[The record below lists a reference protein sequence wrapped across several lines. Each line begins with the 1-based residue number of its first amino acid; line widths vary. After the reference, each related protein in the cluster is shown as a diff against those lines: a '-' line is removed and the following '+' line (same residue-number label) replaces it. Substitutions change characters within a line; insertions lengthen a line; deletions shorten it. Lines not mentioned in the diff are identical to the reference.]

1 MDFQSIADS
10 LYAAA
15 CIVSVERKTDGV
27 CGDIR
32 IIAANQKYID
42 LLSIRTKYHSDDN
55 DDTGYCFIPGKVYT
69 EYIPENVNF
78 ENVCRGAALEK
89 RDIHTYAHIPN
100 VDVWFDIYVLPVD
113 YNEGDTYYCIYST
126 IPSNNADLILDK
138 FSTTQTANDVLKTC
152 IKLHKANNLKDAME
166 NVLYDIRIICKA
178 EGCTVLLLNNE
189 DEEFS
194 ILASNF
200 VPTSRIKRVT
210 EFNGYYDVANS
221 WKDMLGEE
229 GDNLGAVLTINSGA
243 GGTEANDWSSMLM
256 RMYTRW
262 GERNGYKMT
271 VTELIEGDEAGIKS
285 CTIQFEGDY
294 AYGYLKAENGVHR
307 LVRISPY
314 NAQGKRQTTF
324 SSVFVYPLVD
334 DTIQIEINPADL
346 EWDTFRSSGAGGQ
359 NVNKVETG
367 VRVKHLPTG
376 ITVENTE
383 TRSQLDNRQN
393 ALRILKSH
401 LYDLELKK
409 RQEKQAELEGQK
421 KRIEWG
427 SQIRSYVLHPYKMV
441 KDLRTGYE
449 TSDTQAVLDGD
460 LNPFMKEFLMRND
473 L

>member
-1 MDFQSIADS
+1 MDGYDTLTSGLSDLETLLDFGEDASDDID
-10 LYAAA
+10 AA
-15 CIVSVERKTDGV
+15 
-27 CGDIR
+27 
-32 IIAANQKYID
+32 YHD
-42 LLSIRTKYHSDDN
+42 LLE
-55 DDTGYCFIPGKVYT
+55 KV
-69 EYIPENVNF
+69 E
-78 ENVCRGAALEK
+78 ALEL
-89 RDIHTYAHIPN
+89 RN
-100 VDVWFDIYVLPVD
+100 
-113 YNEGDTYYCIYST
+113 
-126 IPSNNADLILDK
+126 
-138 FSTTQTANDVLKTC
+138 
-152 IKLHKANNLKDAME
+152 
-166 NVLYDIRIICKA
+166 
-178 EGCTVLLLNNE
+178 
-189 DEEFS
+189 
-194 ILASNF
+194 
-200 VPTSRIKRVT
+200 
-210 EFNGYYDVANS
+210 
-221 WKDMLGEE
+221 MLGAE

-243 GGTEANDWSSMLM
+243 GGTESNDWSSMLM

-271 VTELIEGDEAGIKS
+271 VTELVEGDEAGIKS

-460 LNPFMKEFLMRND
+460 LNAFMKEFLMRND